1 MQNWHNK
8 VIMTNYIG
16 SGCTSTITLLDWI
29 IMFEASPSYHTDANF
44 YEGKKTLFHIKCL
57 YCTLTFISSQEMSGE
72 REQND
77 YVSNKSMWII
87 SQTPQKL

>member
-44 YEGKKTLFHIKCL
+44 YEGKKTLSH
-57 YCTLTFISSQEMSGE
+57 
-72 REQND
+72 
-77 YVSNKSMWII
+77 
-87 SQTPQKL
+87 